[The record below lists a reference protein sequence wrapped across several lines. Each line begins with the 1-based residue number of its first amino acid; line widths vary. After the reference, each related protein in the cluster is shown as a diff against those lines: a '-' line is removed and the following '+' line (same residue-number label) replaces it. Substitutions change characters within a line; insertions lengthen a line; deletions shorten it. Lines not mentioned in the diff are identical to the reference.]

1 MKSYYKCLLIHS
13 KSFKDTYESIKI
25 NLMPVTKSISE
36 SFQKEKD
43 MYYSY
48 IKTHTI
54 YTNNKLYLD
63 KIKKEF
69 NQKSQDCEN

>member
-1 MKSYYKCLLIHS
+1 
-13 KSFKDTYESIKI
+13 
-25 NLMPVTKSISE
+25 MPVTKSISE